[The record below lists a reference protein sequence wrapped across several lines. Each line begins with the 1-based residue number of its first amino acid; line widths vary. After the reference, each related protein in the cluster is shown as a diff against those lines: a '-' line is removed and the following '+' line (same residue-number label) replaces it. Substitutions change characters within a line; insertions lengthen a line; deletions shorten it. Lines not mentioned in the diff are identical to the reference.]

1 MTLVTSLILRQ
12 MRAPLIILILGYGI
26 TILGMVLTPG
36 LDDQGNVWHMSFFE
50 AFYFVSFTATTIGF
64 GEIPYPLSSAQ
75 RIWALITIYVTVIS
89 WFFALGQILT
99 LIQDP
104 TYREAAKKNAYAR
117 TLQNIHENFFLICG
131 FGETGHALVQ
141 ALSERQIR
149 CAIIEQDKDK
159 VKTLPLID
167 YSVFVPGMQGD
178 ARDPNQLIVAGLK
191 HRHCKAVIALTA
203 SDETNLKIAISSK
216 LLNPRVNVICRS
228 EIKDFEENMFSFG
241 TDYVINPFETF
252 ANIFAMAMQ
261 SPSLYLLYDW
271 LTGVPDTQLTNPL
284 YINRGHW
291 VICGF
296 GRFGQGLFGHIC
308 KQNIP
313 VTIIDPSEKTREQF
327 LSRSENKN
335 NDFIIGTG
343 FDAHT
348 LTLAGIEQAIGLV
361 SGTDDDSNN
370 LSIIMT
376 AREIN
381 KDVFVVARQN
391 KKTNQQLFEASKA
404 DIIMQP
410 SDIIARKIRTLL
422 TNPLLLTFLNK
433 AQQQDNEWSNIAIS
447 RLSGVLGEHRPSTWS
462 VEVTESQAK
471 ALHKVLKFGR
481 VLRIG
486 NLLQDPRQKERKL
499 TSVALLL
506 KRGSQII
513 LMPTDDIAIKS
524 GDQVLYCG
532 TSEAERSMK
541 WTLNDIHSLN
551 YIMTYEDTPDSLFW
565 KIIHIRKKRIERRHR
580 PRQKHKQLI
589 GKKHET

>member
-12 MRAPLIILILGYGI
+12 MRTPLIILILGYSI
-26 TILGMVLTPG
+26 TILGMVITPG
-36 LDDQGNVWHMSFFE
+36 VDDQGNVWYMSFFD

-64 GEIPYPLSSAQ
+64 GEIPFPLSSAQ
-75 RIWALITIYVTVIS
+75 RIWALITIYITVIS
-89 WFFALGQILT
+89 WFFALGKILT

-104 TYREAAKKNAYAR
+104 TYREAAKKSTYAR
-117 TLQNIHENFFLICG
+117 NLQNIHEKFFLICG

-149 CAIIEQDKDK
+149 CAIIEQDRDK
-159 VKTLPLID
+159 VKTLPLIN

-178 ARDPNQLIVAGLK
+178 ARDPNQLIIAGLK
-191 HRHCKAVIALTA
+191 HRHCAAVIAVTA
-203 SDETNLKIAISSK
+203 SDETNLKIAITSK
-216 LLNPRVNVICRS
+216 LLNPKVSVICRS
-228 EIKDFEENMFSFG
+228 EIKDFEENMYSFG
-241 TDYVINPFETF
+241 TNYVINPFETF

-271 LTGVPDTQLTNPL
+271 LTGVPDTTLTNPI
-284 YINRGHW
+284 YIDQGHW

-296 GRFGQGLFGHIC
+296 GRFGQGLFNHIS
-308 KQNIP
+308 KHKIS
-313 VTIIDPSEKTREQF
+313 VTIIDPSEDTREQF
-327 LSRSENKN
+327 LSRPENRN

-348 LTLAGIEQAIGLV
+348 LTLAGIENAVGLV

-381 KDVFVVARQN
+381 KNIFVVARQN
-391 KKTNQQLFEASKA
+391 KKTNQKLFEASRA

-422 TNPLLLTFLNK
+422 TNPLLVAFLNK
-433 AQQQDNEWSNIAIS
+433 AREQDAEWSNIAIS
-447 RLSGVLGEHRPSTWS
+447 RLSGILGENRPNTCTIDVS
-462 VEVTESQAK
+462 ESHTK
-471 ALHKVLKFGR
+471 ALYKVLKFGR
-481 VLRIG
+481 IIRVG
-486 NLLQDPRQKERKL
+486 NLLQDPRKREHRL

-506 KRGSQII
+506 KRGNQII

-524 GDQVLYCG
+524 GDQILYCG
-532 TSEAERSMK
+532 TPDAERSMK
-541 WTLNDIHSLN
+541 WTLNDMHSLN
-551 YIMTYEDTPDSLFW
+551 YIMTYEDAPDSLFW
-565 KIIHIRKKRIERRHR
+565 KLLHVRKKRNERRNRTR
-580 PRQKHKQLI
+580 PQQRRLI
-589 GKKHET
+589 GKK

>member
-36 LDDQGNVWHMSFFE
+36 FDDQGNVRYMSFFE

-75 RIWALITIYVTVIS
+75 RIWALITIYITVIS
-89 WFFALGQILT
+89 WFFALGKILT

-104 TYREAAKKNAYAR
+104 TYREASKKSTYAR
-117 TLQNIHENFFLICG
+117 NLKNIHEKFFLICG

-141 ALSERQIR
+141 ALSERHIR
-149 CAIIEQDKDK
+149 CAIIEQDGNK
-159 VKTLPLID
+159 VKTLPLIN

-178 ARDPNQLIVAGLK
+178 ARDPNQLILAGLK
-191 HRHCKAVIALTA
+191 HRYCAAVIAVTA
-203 SDETNLKIAISSK
+203 SDDTNLKIAITSK
-216 LLNPRVNVICRS
+216 LLNPKVNVICRS

-241 TDYVINPFETF
+241 TDFVINPFEAF
-252 ANIFAMAMQ
+252 ANVFAMAMQ

-271 LTGVPDTQLTNPL
+271 LTGVPETRLTNPL
-284 YINRGHW
+284 YINQGHW

-296 GRFGQGLFGHIC
+296 GRFGQGLFTHIS
-308 KQNIP
+308 KQKIP
-313 VTIIDPSEKTREQF
+313 VTIIDPSEATRELF

-348 LTLAGIEQAIGLV
+348 LTLAGIEHAVGLV

-381 KDVFVVARQN
+381 KNIFVVARQN

-422 TNPLLLTFLNK
+422 TNPLLVTFLQK
-433 AQQQDNEWSNIAIS
+433 AQDQDSEWSNIAIS
-447 RLSGVLGEHRPSTWS
+447 RLSGVLGDHRPSTWTID
-462 VEVTESQAK
+462 VTETHTK
-471 ALHKVLKFGR
+471 ALYHVLKFGR
-481 VLRIG
+481 VIRVG
-486 NLLQDPRQKERKL
+486 NLLQDPRHRERKL

-532 TSEAERSMK
+532 TSDAERSMK
-541 WTLNDIHSLN
+541 WSLNDLHSLN

-565 KIIHIRKKRIERRHR
+565 KLLHLRKKRNERRNR
-580 PRQKHKQLI
+580 PRPKQKRLLRKNR
-589 GKKHET
+589 

>member
-36 LDDQGNVWHMSFFE
+36 VDDQGNVWYMSFFE

-75 RIWALITIYVTVIS
+75 RIWALITIYITVIS
-89 WFFALGQILT
+89 WFFALGKILT

-104 TYREAAKKNAYAR
+104 TYREAAKKSRYAHNIE
-117 TLQNIHENFFLICG
+117 NIHDKFFLICG

-141 ALSERQIR
+141 ALSEQKIR
-149 CAIIEQDKDK
+149 CAIIEQDREK
-159 VKTLPLID
+159 VKTLPLIE

-178 ARDPNQLIVAGLK
+178 ARDPNQLISAGLK
-191 HRHCKAVIALTA
+191 HRHCTAIIAVTA
-203 SDETNLKIAISSK
+203 SDETNLKIAITSK
-216 LLNPRVNVICRS
+216 LLNPEVSVICRS

-241 TDYVINPFETF
+241 TNYVINPFESF

-271 LTGVPDTQLTNPL
+271 LTGVPDTKLTNPL
-284 YINRGHW
+284 YINQGHW

-296 GRFGQGLFGHIC
+296 GRFGQSLFTHIC

-313 VTIIDPSEKTREQF
+313 VTIIDPSEDAREQF
-327 LSRSENKN
+327 LNRPENKN

-348 LTLAGIEQAIGLV
+348 LTLAGIEHAVGLV

-370 LSIIMT
+370 LSIVMT

-381 KDVFVVARQN
+381 ENIFVVARQN

-422 TNPLLLTFLNK
+422 TSPLLVTFLNK
-433 AQQQDNEWSNIAIS
+433 AQEQEVEWANIAIS
-447 RLSGVLGEHRPSTWS
+447 RLSGALGENRPSTWTID
-462 VEVTESQAK
+462 VTETHAK
-471 ALHKVLKFGR
+471 ALYKVLNFGR
-481 VLRIG
+481 VIRVG
-486 NLLQDPRQKERKL
+486 NLLQDPRYRVRRL
-499 TSVALLL
+499 TSIALLL
-506 KRGSQII
+506 KRGQQFL
-513 LMPTDDIAIKS
+513 LMPTDDIAIKP
-524 GDQVLYCG
+524 GDQILYCG
-532 TSEAERSMK
+532 TPDAERSMK
-541 WTLNDIHSLN
+541 WMLNDLHSLN
-551 YIMTYEDTPDSLFW
+551 YIMTYEDTPHSLFW
-565 KIIHIRKKRIERRHR
+565 KLIHIRKKRNERRNR
-580 PRQKHKQLI
+580 PRQKPKRFP
-589 GKKHET
+589 GKP